1 MDALGINWQYL
12 LLQLLACVSM
22 LILSIIT
29 AIMFMILVR
38 ALRPGFLTAH
48 LCHLSAGPEGV
59 VIPHDYLEA
68 TTDYDLRRYG
78 KALLLL
84 PKGR

>member
-1 MDALGINWQYL
+1 MGALGINWQYL

-29 AIMFMILVR
+29 AIVFMILVR

-48 LCHLSAGPEGV
+48 LSHLSAGPEGV
-59 VIPHDYLEA
+59 VIPHEYLEA
-68 TTDYDLRRYG
+68 STDYELRRYG
-78 KALLLL
+78 KALVIL
-84 PKGR
+84 PKAR